1 MPLCNFQLCSKG
13 FFNRHG
19 NKKYCSYECYYE
31 EKKLRSI
38 ATYAQ
43 MKHSL
48 KGRDQT
54 YASLRTLHRIH
65 GENPIPYSIHEEYN
79 IDSGFFDSIS
89 NIEGKKYR
97 VIGKFGWIRFQDH
110 SIKIK
115 AL

>member
-65 GENPIPYSIHEEYN
+65 GENPIPFSIHEEYN
-79 IDSGFFDSIS
+79 IDWGFFDTIR
-89 NIEGKKYR
+89 IFEGIKYR
-97 VIGKFGWIRFQDH
+97 VVGKLGWIRFQDH